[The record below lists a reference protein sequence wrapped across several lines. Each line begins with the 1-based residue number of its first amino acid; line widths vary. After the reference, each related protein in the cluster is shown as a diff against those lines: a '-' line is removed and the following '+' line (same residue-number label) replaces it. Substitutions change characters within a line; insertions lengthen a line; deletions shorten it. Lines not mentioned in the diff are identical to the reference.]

1 MRFGRSKKQEK
12 MILGGMFFLFE
23 LLISIMLGT
32 WWLRDFNFIYLIV
45 FFLGNTAYFY
55 ENTIKFYPQHGA
67 AKKSF
72 AISISL
78 YCLGVAG
85 ALYGL
90 ALYFL
95 GR

>member
-1 MRFGRSKKQEK
+1 MRFGRSKKQER
-12 MILGGMFFLFE
+12 MILGVMFFLFE

-32 WWLRDFNFIYLIV
+32 WWLRGFDFIYLIV

-55 ENTIKFYPQHGA
+55 ESAIKLYPQQGT

-72 AISISL
+72 VVSISL

-90 ALYFL
+90 ALYFM
-95 GR
+95 GS